1 MKRYDIYISGSE
13 RILTIYST
21 CISKACKS
29 FIGTLKKPAKYTLQS
44 KQYASIRYTDNY
56 TILSDYVVMEA

>member
-13 RILTIYST
+13 RICTIYST

-44 KQYASIRYTDNY
+44 KEYASISYIDNY
-56 TILSDYVVMEA
+56 TISSNFVVMEV

>member
-13 RILTIYST
+13 RICTIYST

-29 FIGTLKKPAKYTLQS
+29 FIGTLKKPDGK
-44 KQYASIRYTDNY
+44 DNKSEERCSSGY
-56 TILSDYVVMEA
+56 G

>member
-29 FIGTLKKPAKYTLQS
+29 SINTLKKPAKYTLQS

-56 TILSDYVVMEA
+56 RILSDYVVMEA